1 VSRLRSSL
9 ALGLLV
15 VGGYATSLRPAIG
28 GSEGSAALRLL
39 GPISSLA
46 AGWQWVRVRMALYD
60 GKPDLAYARAEL
72 ALELDPEATDGWS
85 YLASTMAFDRAS
97 PYRQRNPLLRTR
109 WTEVALEVLE
119 RGEASAA
126 QPAELAVQRGL
137 TLVFV
142 GNSEGAVPWEG
153 GAAGAWGDAQRAFE
167 RATELDPGYA
177 EGWAQRAAN
186 RVLRLGGP
194 TLVPDPEGRLLAFRE
209 GLALLDR
216 GRAVA
221 RFPELL
227 DFQRGALLTLLAE
240 SGDGA
245 LWPGGPEAL
254 YDEALVAYARA
265 EASDFPLARVAA
277 ESARDALAELA
288 DR

>member
-1 VSRLRSSL
+1 MSRLRSSF
-9 ALGLLV
+9 AVGLLV
-15 VGGYATSLRPAIG
+15 LGGYATSLGRGPAG
-28 GSEGSAALRLL
+28 GDGSAALRLL

-72 ALELDPEATDGWS
+72 ALELDPEATDGWA

-97 PYRQRNPLLRTR
+97 PYRQKNPLLRTR

-119 RGEASAA
+119 RGEARAA
-126 QPAELAVQRGL
+126 RPAELAVQRGL

-142 GNSEGAVPWEG
+142 GDSEGAVPWEG
-153 GAAGAWGDAQRAFE
+153 GAAGAWSQAQRAFE
-167 RATELDPGYA
+167 HATELDPGYA

-194 TLVPDPEGRLLAFRE
+194 ALVPDAEGRLRAFE
-209 GLALLDR
+209 DGLALLER

-221 RFPELL
+221 RRPELL
-227 DFQRGALLTLLAE
+227 ELQRGALLALYAE
-240 SGDGA
+240 AGDGE

-254 YDEALVAYARA
+254 YREALVAFERA
-265 EASDFPLARVAA
+265 EAGGIPLARYAA
-277 ESARDALAELA
+277 ESAREALAELA